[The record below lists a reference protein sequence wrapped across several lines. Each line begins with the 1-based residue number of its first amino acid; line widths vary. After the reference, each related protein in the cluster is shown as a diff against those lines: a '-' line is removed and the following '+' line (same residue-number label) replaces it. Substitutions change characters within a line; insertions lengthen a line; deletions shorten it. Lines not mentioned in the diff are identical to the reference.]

1 MFAII
6 IFANFTYGMSVLLA
20 GQGWLYIMRH
30 MPWLAGSLGCC
41 MLDMLVIA
49 QFFIYYRG
57 GAYSEQ
63 DDDAPLI
70 IPGSDVMI

>member
-1 MFAII
+1 MFLII
-6 IFANFTYGMSVLLA
+6 VFANFTYGLSVLFA

-41 MLDMLVIA
+41 MLDSLVIA

-57 GAYSEQ
+57 GAYDHEQ
-63 DDDAPLI
+63 EDAPLI
-70 IPGSDVMI
+70 VPGADLII